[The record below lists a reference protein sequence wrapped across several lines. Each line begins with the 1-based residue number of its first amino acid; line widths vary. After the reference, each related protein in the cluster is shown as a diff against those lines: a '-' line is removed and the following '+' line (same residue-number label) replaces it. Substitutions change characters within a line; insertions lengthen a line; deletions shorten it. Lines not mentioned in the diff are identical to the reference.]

1 MGRESG
7 VLQGKPHGFLV
18 AVRADRSEYRRESLV
33 DFWLQSELTGRNMVG
48 KASWIL
54 GRSLRRQ
61 VGVWSGKPHGFLVA
75 DGHVRSKLKIIG
87 KKVSKNLQYKK

>member
-54 GRSLRRQ
+54 GRC
-61 VGVWSGKPHGFLVA
+61 
-75 DGHVRSKLKIIG
+75 RSRKMKIENYR
-87 KKVSKNLQYKK
+87 KKVSKSLQYKK